1 MPDWRT
7 MQACQQARNSVDTG
21 TDLSATEVAEL
32 LDYINELSELYTK
45 LYTQSKSRIGE
56 LLSAQAEDRVAI
68 EVLQRQKEWAETA
81 FYAAAQE
88 LMKGNT
94 NV

>member
-1 MPDWRT
+1 MPDQQT
-7 MQACQQARNSVDTG
+7 TLAVQQARNSVLTG
-21 TDLSATEVAEL
+21 TDLPPATVAVL
-32 LDYINELSELYTK
+32 LDYIVDLSEHYMQAE
-45 LYTQSKSRIGE
+45 YRVDE
-56 LLSAQAEDRVAI
+56 LLADQREDRIAI
-68 EVLQRQKEWAETA
+68 AVLQRQCTWAETA